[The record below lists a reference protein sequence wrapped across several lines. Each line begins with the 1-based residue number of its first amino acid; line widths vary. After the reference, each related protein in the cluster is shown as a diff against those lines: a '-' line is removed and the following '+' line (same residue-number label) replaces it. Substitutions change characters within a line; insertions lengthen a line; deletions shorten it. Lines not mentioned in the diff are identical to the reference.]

1 MNETLTR
8 YDLGEIRRLHDEAHY
23 RQVTPDYVAK
33 QLARIGLSK
42 DVSRFEVAE
51 RVRELERD
59 IDRELIGE
67 VEDK

>member
-33 QLARIGLSK
+33 QLARIGFSK
-42 DVSRFEVAE
+42 DVSRFAVDEGVC
-51 RVRELERD
+51 RLERKFY
-59 IDRELIGE
+59 I
-67 VEDK
+67 